1 VLRFLLRRVTGVV
14 PVLIGVT
21 IVAFGI
27 ITLIPGD
34 PATAILGP
42 QASGEAVAS
51 LRADM
56 GLDRPLHVQY
66 WRWLSDALHGDLGTS
81 IRFGEPVAPL
91 VIDRFVNTLW
101 LAGASL
107 LIATMTGVAA
117 GLVAARRAG
126 SVADRTI
133 MFGSLLGNS
142 MPHFWLGILLIVL
155 FSLRLGWLPTGGMFS
170 IREGPSLSQ
179 TLHHLILPAATLGII
194 AAGVTARLARS
205 AMVEVLSQDYIRTAR
220 SVGVREWVI
229 TWKHALKNGSL
240 PIVTIVGA
248 QAGFLLSGA
257 VLTEIVFA
265 WPGLGTLMFESIKQ
279 RDFPVVQGGLLL
291 VAVAVTFVNL
301 AVDLIYGLLD
311 PRIQHA
317 AR

>member
-1 VLRFLLRRVTGVV
+1 VRWFVLRRALGVV

-42 QASGEAVAS
+42 QATGEAVAS
-51 LRADM
+51 LRAEM
-56 GLDRPLHVQY
+56 GLDRPLYVQY
-66 WRWLSDALHGDLGTS
+66 WRWLADALRGDLGTS
-81 IRFGEPVAPL
+81 IRLGQPVAPI
-91 VIDRFVNTLW
+91 VVDRFVNTLW

-142 MPHFWLGILLIVL
+142 MPHFWLGILLVVL

-179 TLHHLILPAATLGII
+179 TLLHLVLPASTLGFI

-229 TWKHALKNGSL
+229 TWKHALKNASL

-291 VAVAVTFVNL
+291 VAVVVTFLNL
-301 AVDLIYGLLD
+301 AVDLLYGLLD

-317 AR
+317 TR